1 MLISLLFLVLSIH
14 IMRRCSS
21 SFDIAANYLTRGL
34 GEGVKGPTIN
44 AVASSLPELLISSLF
59 LFYFKD
65 ITGFSAGYGTIIG
78 SSAFNIALIPVISFS
93 YLYYTKGRNK
103 VFEINKQIVKQDA
116 LFLLGSI
123 SILSLGFFFG
133 VNLYLALFLILFYFI
148 YIFYVIKTRVSKKD
162 DGSLFFKKFIK
173 NHNLEL
179 KDKIIHAESGTFA
192 YSLLNFKLFRIFFQ
206 GKVNNFTSTLVV
218 LISVCII
225 GGSCYLLVLATEN
238 ISHILGVNLFFG
250 AFIIAAIAS
259 SIPDTIFSVQ
269 DAKNDKFIDSFSNAY
284 GSNIFDIC
292 IGIGLPVLVY
302 SSIYG
307 PINMNMPIERIGWIG
322 DSVLGGNL
330 FMWSL
335 LILFVFTA
343 LVSLVYYKRNITL
356 KSAVLIFLLYLLFII
371 TLLIF

>member
-1 MLISLLFLVLSIH
+1 
-14 IMRRCSS
+14 MRRCSL

-65 ITGFSAGYGTIIG
+65 ITGFSAGYGAIIG
-78 SSAFNIALIPVISFS
+78 SSAFNIALIPVISFV
-93 YLYYTKGRNK
+93 YLYYKKGRIK
-103 VFEINKQIVKQDA
+103 VFEINKKIVKQDGF
-116 LFLLGSI
+116 FLLGSI

-133 VNLYLALFLILFYFI
+133 LNLYLALFLILFYFI

-162 DGSLFFKKFIK
+162 DRSLFLRKFIN

-179 KDKIIHAESGTFA
+179 KDKIIHAESGTLASALF
-192 YSLLNFKLFRIFFQ
+192 NFKLFKIFFQ
-206 GKVNNFTSTLVV
+206 GQVNNLTSALVL
-218 LISVCII
+218 LISICII
-225 GGSCYLLVLATEN
+225 GASCYLLVLATEN
-238 ISHILGVNLFFG
+238 ISHFLGVNLFFG

-269 DAKNDKFIDSFSNAY
+269 DANNNKFIDSFSNAY

-302 SSIYG
+302 TSIYG
-307 PINMNMPIERIGWIG
+307 PINMNMPIERVGWLG
-322 DSVLGGNL
+322 DYILGGNL
-330 FMWSL
+330 LLWSL
-335 LILFVFTA
+335 LVLSLFTV
-343 LVSLVYYKRNITL
+343 LVSLVYYKSNLKL
-356 KSAVLIFLLYLLFII
+356 KSAVFIFLLYLLFII